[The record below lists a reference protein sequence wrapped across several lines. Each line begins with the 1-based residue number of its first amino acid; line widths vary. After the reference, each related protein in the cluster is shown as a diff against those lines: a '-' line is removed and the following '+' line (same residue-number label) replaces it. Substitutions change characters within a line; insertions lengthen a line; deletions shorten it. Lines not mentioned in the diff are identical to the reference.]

1 MVLSPLEQKAL
12 GKLMPTQKASMQF
25 AEGFSNGIYGDVA
38 ILAVLAGGTGLLG
51 NRIKHNIHWAIDT
64 LYQDINH
71 NPELSIKIVTIYL
84 YHHQAYLV
92 GKLTSGQFTKVA
104 YKAAGVAV
112 RYLGFTFK
120 ALSNTIALIVVGMI
134 AHREQVESLQT
145 YGKLAMVAYI
155 ASTGDTNLTNFKPNQ
170 WRENPP
176 SLKVMNQQYN
186 EATML
191 IDGIRDLHSWVKQG
205 KK

>member
-64 LYQDINH
+64 LYQNIRH
-71 NPELSIKIVTIYL
+71 NEVLAFKIVAIYL
-84 YHHQAYLV
+84 YHHQTYLV
-92 GKLTSGQFTKVA
+92 GKLVSGEITKVA

-112 RYLGFTFK
+112 KTLGFTFK
-120 ALSNTIALIVVGMI
+120 SLSNTISLIVVGMI
-134 AHREQVESLQT
+134 AHRGEVESLQT
-145 YGKLAMVAYI
+145 YGKLSMMAYI
-155 ASTGDTNLTNFKPNQ
+155 AATGDTNLTNFKPNK

-176 SLKVMNQQYN
+176 SLKEMNQQ
-186 EATML
+186 
-191 IDGIRDLHSWVKQG
+191 
-205 KK
+205 